1 MPEIKIYRASE
12 HASLMD
18 AFMSEAQAAGL
29 MNNANPKILK
39 LDRMEGK
46 DGYYWITLE
55 NGRIVSMSGVQHLP
69 EIGIGVDRLMFRTA
83 TLPDFRSAARP
94 GLSTSLQTSWEWTQI
109 LPLQIDWAREQG
121 ATRLVM
127 TTNTPDNAV
136 DPSGRMFRV
145 DRVFKILERQG
156 IVSLYQADML
166 LYGARQNV
174 WELTPAFEAQ
184 VTSI

>member
-1 MPEIKIYRASE
+1 MPEIKIYKAQE

-39 LDRMEGK
+39 LDRMQGK

-94 GLSTSLQTSWEWTQI
+94 DCPPVCKHRGNGRRYCRYRST
-109 LPLQIDWAREQG
+109 
-121 ATRLVM
+121 
-127 TTNTPDNAV
+127 
-136 DPSGRMFRV
+136 GRGNRG
-145 DRVFKILERQG
+145 QP
-156 IVSLYQADML
+156 VS
-166 LYGARQNV
+166 
-174 WELTPAFEAQ
+174 
-184 VTSI
+184 